1 MRIVGLCLIGLAS
14 YLVAMVVFFPASPL
28 IDRVRQQMPMVA
40 MQGVNG
46 KIYNGII
53 DSVRYTDDLLPLEFS
68 NVGWTLAPSTLL
80 SGGAGATIR
89 FDAYGGQGVGKVQRQ
104 WNGDLVINNFKANLL
119 AKELEP
125 LLPVPVA
132 SFSGEVSADIEQM
145 RLANQ
150 VLTRLSGALKWE
162 NAVLESPV
170 PTALGDVNID
180 IEQVEDEAHIVTVAA
195 RGGDVSADG
204 TVSITSTGD
213 FNADILLTPSGTAPV
228 SVVDSLRQIGRPDS
242 QGRVRIQQQGNV
254 NRLM

>member
-14 YLVAMVVFFPASPL
+14 YLVAMIAFFPASPL
-28 IDRVRQQMPMVA
+28 IDKLREQMPLVA
-40 MQGVNG
+40 MQGVHG
-46 KIYNGII
+46 KIYNGVI
-53 DSVRYTDDLLPLEFS
+53 DSVRSTDDLLPLEFR

-89 FDAYGGQGVGKVQRQ
+89 FDAYGGQGSGKVQRQ
-104 WNGDLVINNFKANLL
+104 WNGDMVVNNFKANLL

-132 SFSGEVSADIEQM
+132 SFSGEVSADIEQL

-150 VLTRLSGALKWE
+150 VLTRLSGTLKWE

-170 PTALGDVNID
+170 QTVLGDVNID
-180 IEQVEDEAHIVTVAA
+180 VEQAEGEAHIVTVAA

-204 TVSITSTGD
+204 TVSITRNGD
-213 FNADILLTPSGTAPV
+213 FSADILLTPSGTAPAD
-228 SVVDSLRQIGRPDS
+228 VVNSLRQIGRPDS